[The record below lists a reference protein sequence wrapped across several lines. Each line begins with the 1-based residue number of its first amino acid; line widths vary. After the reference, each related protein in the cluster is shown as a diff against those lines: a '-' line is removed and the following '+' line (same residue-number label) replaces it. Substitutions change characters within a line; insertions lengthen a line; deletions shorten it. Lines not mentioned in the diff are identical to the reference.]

1 MAGAKKRNAKR
12 KRPMGRKKRS
22 TKDIILRAIQYV
34 SACLCVVFLAILI
47 KNISDDMVSYEIQW
61 ENEQRLN
68 ALLSS
73 PTATG
78 NLFASQTPPALAAS
92 PTLAP
97 TPTAAAPTS
106 SPTPDGL
113 FAAFFSTPAP
123 TATVAPLATPAETAE
138 QATAVPAASPSPTPN
153 MDSRFT
159 KYQNPPPAL
168 QQKFMTSDFYYANP
182 SFVGFLQ
189 AGVSVVEP
197 VVYSNDNEYYL
208 THNFNNEEDAA
219 GAAFM
224 DMRCSLWPRSQQI
237 VIHGHNMK
245 NKTVFGSLDDMGDID
260 NLKQYPTVQFDT
272 IYEDGTYVVF
282 AAFNASMN
290 TDESSYFDVA
300 RYDFA
305 TEAEFQAY
313 LDEVLERSMYDI
325 PVDVSYED
333 ELLTLVTCSY
343 HQDNGRF
350 LLFTRKLRANET
362 AESVSALV
370 AQAEQIRDY

>member
-1 MAGAKKRNAKR
+1 
-12 KRPMGRKKRS
+12 
-22 TKDIILRAIQYV
+22 
-34 SACLCVVFLAILI
+34 
-47 KNISDDMVSYEIQW
+47 
-61 ENEQRLN
+61 
-68 ALLSS
+68 
-73 PTATG
+73 
-78 NLFASQTPPALAAS
+78 
-92 PTLAP
+92 
-97 TPTAAAPTS
+97 
-106 SPTPDGL
+106 
-113 FAAFFSTPAP
+113 
-123 TATVAPLATPAETAE
+123 
-138 QATAVPAASPSPTPN
+138 

-313 LDEVLERSMYDI
+313 LDEVRERSMYDI

>member
-1 MAGAKKRNAKR
+1 M
-12 KRPMGRKKRS
+12 
-22 TKDIILRAIQYV
+22 
-34 SACLCVVFLAILI
+34 VFLAILI

-97 TPTAAAPTS
+97 TPTSGRAYAVAHAGWLVRGVFQHTRAHG
-106 SPTPDGL
+106 DGC
-113 FAAFFSTPAP
+113 PAGNAGGNGGAGDGGSRGLRLRP
-123 TATVAPLATPAETAE
+123 RPIWIP
-138 QATAVPAASPSPTPN
+138 ASP
-153 MDSRFT
+153 
-159 KYQNPPPAL
+159 KYQASPPPL

-350 LLFTRKLRANET
+350 LLFTRKLRAERNGGKRERT
-362 AESVSALV
+362 GGAG
-370 AQAEQIRDY
+370 

>member
-1 MAGAKKRNAKR
+1 
-12 KRPMGRKKRS
+12 
-22 TKDIILRAIQYV
+22 
-34 SACLCVVFLAILI
+34 
-47 KNISDDMVSYEIQW
+47 
-61 ENEQRLN
+61 
-68 ALLSS
+68 
-73 PTATG
+73 
-78 NLFASQTPPALAAS
+78 
-92 PTLAP
+92 
-97 TPTAAAPTS
+97 
-106 SPTPDGL
+106 
-113 FAAFFSTPAP
+113 
-123 TATVAPLATPAETAE
+123 
-138 QATAVPAASPSPTPN
+138 

-159 KYQNPPPAL
+159 KYQNAPPPL

-313 LDEVLERSMYDI
+313 LDEVRERSMYDI

-370 AQAEQIRDY
+370 AQAEQVKRY

>member
-1 MAGAKKRNAKR
+1 
-12 KRPMGRKKRS
+12 
-22 TKDIILRAIQYV
+22 
-34 SACLCVVFLAILI
+34 
-47 KNISDDMVSYEIQW
+47 MVSYEIQW

-123 TATVAPLATPAETAE
+123 TATVAPLETPAETAE

-313 LDEVLERSMYDI
+313 LDEVRERSMYDI